1 MRKADQ
7 VGRMQMSLAN
17 PATDNGGSLE
27 GLYDGLRWT
36 TSKLYPFYLDITA

>member
-17 PATDNGGSLE
+17 AATDNGESLE
-27 GLYDGLRWT
+27 G
-36 TSKLYPFYLDITA
+36 S